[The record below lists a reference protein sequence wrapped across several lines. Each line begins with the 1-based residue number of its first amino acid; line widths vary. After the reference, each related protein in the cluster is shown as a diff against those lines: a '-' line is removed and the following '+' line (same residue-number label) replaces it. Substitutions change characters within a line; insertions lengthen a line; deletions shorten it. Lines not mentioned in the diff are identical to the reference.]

1 MCVGVSGMFV
11 CVRHIGLSV
20 VLCVRERQRKRE
32 MKEISFYLFLLS
44 SSLKNKS
51 RLQKTHRSTRI
62 TSVKVLSAKKGIKE
76 RKEARRFV
84 SSHKS
89 FLCFPSLQ
97 KLKVREC
104 ERHVGKDRFLCF
116 TVFSPSCQ
124 SKALKG
130 QHKRPANIAGN
141 RDKTYSGGL
150 WWRRRTK
157 NIILMFFSWSQL
169 CLSRKQEVTEE

>member
-1 MCVGVSGMFV
+1 MCVGASGMFV

-32 MKEISFYLFLLS
+32 MKEISFYLFLLT

-89 FLCFPSLQ
+89 SLCFPSLQ

-116 TVFSPSCQ
+116 TVFSSSCQ
-124 SKALKG
+124 ADVRLLKDSTSV
-130 QHKRPANIAGN
+130 Q
-141 RDKTYSGGL
+141 
-150 WWRRRTK
+150 RTSMEIETK
-157 NIILMFFSWSQL
+157 PIPVVFDDEDARKILY
-169 CLSRKQEVTEE
+169 